1 MFSTDIVP
9 WVSSHRRRKGDWP
22 SFADFQNNF
31 LNVLLL
37 RESDFDIILSSMK
50 KEAAHAKSVLR

>member
-22 SFADFQNNF
+22 TFADFQNLF
-31 LNVLLL
+31 LNVIFI
-37 RESDFDIILSSMK
+37 RENDFNMILNSLQR
-50 KEAAHAKSVLR
+50 EAANAKSVLR